1 MASGNGGTR
10 LAIVDLHTHILPG
23 IDDGPAELVGSVAMS
38 DIAQADGVSVLVA
51 TPHLRPDYPA
61 VIPGE
66 LPERIAETQAA
77 LGRYSIEVLIER
89 GAEIDLNVALALD
102 AEALKAVSLGG
113 NGVDLL
119 IETPHSNLTDSF
131 EDLIAEVQ
139 RKGFR
144 VTLAHPELNPD
155 LQTTPS
161 RVGRLVESGALVQLS
176 ASSLIAKRRSRA
188 RSAALGLL
196 EAGWA
201 HVVASDAHAPRWRP
215 PTLKSQVDECIRS
228 HREWAAVLEW
238 AISAAP
244 SAILAGEPLPP
255 RPAVERRR
263 RLMSRR

>member
-1 MASGNGGTR
+1 MESMNGGIDP
-10 LAIVDLHTHILPG
+10 AIVDLHTHILPG
-23 IDDGPAELVGSVAMS
+23 IDDGPAELVGSVAMA
-38 DIAQADGVSVLVA
+38 DIAQADGVAVLVA

-61 VIPGE
+61 VIPAE
-66 LPERIAETQAA
+66 LPQRIAETQAA
-77 LGRYSIEVLIER
+77 FGRYAIDVLIAR
-89 GAEIDLNVALALD
+89 GAEIDLHVALEMDADALR
-102 AEALKAVSLGG
+102 EVTLGG
-113 NGVDLL
+113 NGLDLL

-131 EDLIAEVQ
+131 EDRIAEVQ
-139 RKGFR
+139 GKGFR

-155 LQTTPS
+155 LQTTPG
-161 RVGRLVESGALVQLS
+161 RVGRLVAGGALVQLS
-176 ASSLIAKRRSRA
+176 ASSLIARRRSRA

-228 HREWAAVLEW
+228 HREWAGVLQW

-244 SAILAGEPLPP
+244 SAILAGAPLPP